1 MDDEKPDTRHLV
13 LKPKEIVP
21 MDKLSRPGDGTAITV
36 QLMHKENLLAEQKS
50 SRIKKG
56 GRGPLANRVAPPE
69 LPSSAFKPKAITPLD
84 PPSSPN
90 DEEAINVSDIL
101 LENRIAEERS
111 GWGRIR
117 RWTGR
122 KSRRNRDFILLVG
135 GLDLAIA
142 ICMKVMAS
150 PITMIYGIA
159 SITLVTTT
167 FAWIMFVVNDDY

>member
-13 LKPKEIVP
+13 LKPREIIP

-36 QLMHKENLLAEQKS
+36 QLMHRENLLAEQKS
-50 SRIKKG
+50 SRMKNDG
-56 GRGPLANRVAPPE
+56 PGPLASRVAPAEVP
-69 LPSSAFKPKAITPLD
+69 PSAFKPKEITPLD

-101 LENRIAEERS
+101 LENRIADERS

-122 KSRRNRDFILLVG
+122 KSKRNRDFILVVG
-135 GLDLAIA
+135 VLDLAIA
-142 ICMKVMAS
+142 ICMKVMANVV
-150 PITMIYGIA
+150 TMIYGIA
-159 SITLVTTT
+159 AITLVTTT
-167 FAWIMFVVNDDY
+167 VAWIMFVVNDDY